1 MTWNIAHRGAS
12 GLEPENTLRAFL
24 RAAEVGADALE
35 LDLRLTRDGYL
46 VVMHDAT
53 LERTTNGTGS
63 LSSMT
68 LDEVRQL
75 DAGLGERVPT
85 FEEVLEF
92 VDLPIYAELKQV
104 EAAEPLVEFIRTG
117 KLDGRIVPISF
128 DPEALRRVR
137 RALPDLPLSLIFDG
151 VPPDAIEQAGEV
163 GLPTGQAGTTLVSL
177 EATALDEGMV
187 ERCRQAGLDV
197 IAGTVN
203 DPETLRR
210 TLELGVYGIT
220 TDRPDI
226 LSEVMRS

>member
-12 GLEPENTLRAFL
+12 GLEPENTLRAFF
-24 RAAEVGADALE
+24 RAVEVGADALE

-75 DAGLGERVPT
+75 DAGLGEQVPT
-85 FEEVLEF
+85 FEEVLEA

-104 EAAEPLVEFIRTG
+104 EAAEPMVELIRTG
-117 KLDGRIVPISF
+117 KLDGRIIPISF

-163 GLPTGQAGTTLVSL
+163 GTTLVSL
-177 EATALDEGMV
+177 EATGLDEGMV